1 MRTIKLGLM
10 LGLAGALSFGAVWR
24 GAKLVDASCYDEN
37 GKIRHIGS
45 TCAPTESTTS
55 FAMET
60 QMGHVYKLDALSN
73 EKAEKAVQDGVIKPN
88 RHGDVRAR
96 ITGHRQ
102 SNGFVAVN
110 SIVQGNRGEY

>member
-1 MRTIKLGLM
+1 M
-10 LGLAGALSFGAVWR
+10 LSLAGALSFGAVWR

-45 TCAPTESTTS
+45 MCAPTESTTS

-73 EKAEKAVQDGVIKPN
+73 EKAEKAFQDGVIKPN

-96 ITGHRQ
+96 ITGRRE

-110 SIVQGNRGEY
+110 SVVQRSRGEY